1 MLCYVLTLVIWA
13 HLYLHSVPSLLRL
26 WYYYDT
32 GTMGFKQDSS
42 HARNY
47 LEQLKELLS
56 ESDIQEMKLVLINDL
71 KLLGSKLS

>member
-1 MLCYVLTLVIWA
+1 M
-13 HLYLHSVPSLLRL
+13 LRL

-32 GTMGFKQDSS
+32 GAMGFKQDSS
-42 HARNY
+42 QAIDY

-71 KLLGSKLS
+71 KLLGTNKVVPN